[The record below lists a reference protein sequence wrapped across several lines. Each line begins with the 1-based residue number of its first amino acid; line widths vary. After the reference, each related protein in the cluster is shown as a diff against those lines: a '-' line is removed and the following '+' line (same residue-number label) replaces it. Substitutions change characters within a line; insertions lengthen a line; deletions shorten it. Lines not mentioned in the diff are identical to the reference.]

1 MKKLL
6 AIFFSLSMRVTL
18 FAHGWVIDEV
28 SKDDSGG
35 IFSGIMG
42 VFLLIGLVWFIGYI
56 MDKKK

>member
-18 FAHGWVIDEV
+18 FAQGCVIDEV

-42 VFLLIGLVWFIGYI
+42 VFLLILKEPYLLPLYRS
-56 MDKKK
+56 

>member
-18 FAHGWVIDEV
+18 FAQGWVIDEV

-42 VFLLIGLVWFIGYI
+42 VF
-56 MDKKK
+56 